1 MIIAYNLKSKQ
12 LTQVEHSHLLKPLGD
27 WAINPLVENYEQLI
41 HSPSDTWSYD
51 PETSVL
57 RVLTAEELN
66 LDPVRVAFAKKEQ
79 IGMLSTKC
87 EQEIIKGF
95 SSMALGSI
103 HWYDASSVDQLNLIS
118 SITLTGP
125 TAENPLGT
133 SIFYACRDNTND
145 DIKEYQSH
153 TYAQLQQ
160 IMKDSSVSRL
170 VFLQKFSAL
179 RQQIMNMTTVT
190 DVKSIKWET
199 E

>member
-1 MIIAYNLKSKQ
+1 MITAFNKKSKQ
-12 LTQVEHSHLLKPLGD
+12 LTQVEHSFSLKPPNE
-27 WAINPLVENYEQLI
+27 WIINPIIENYEQLI
-41 HSPSDTWSYD
+41 HSPTDTWSYD
-51 PETSVL
+51 PETSIL

-66 LDPVRVAFAKKEQ
+66 VDPVRVAFAKKEQ

-95 SSMALGSI
+95 SSTALGSI

-133 SIFYACRDNTND
+133 SIFYACRDNTNN

-160 IMKDSSVSRL
+160 IIKDSSVSRL

-179 RQQIMNMTTVT
+179 RQQIMNKTTVS